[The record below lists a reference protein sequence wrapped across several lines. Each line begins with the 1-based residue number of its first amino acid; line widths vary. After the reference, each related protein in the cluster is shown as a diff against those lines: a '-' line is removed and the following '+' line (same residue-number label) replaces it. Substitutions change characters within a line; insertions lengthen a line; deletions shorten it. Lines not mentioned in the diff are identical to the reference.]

1 MAFRTPPIDHRSQA
15 FMGLKYICFQSILFK
30 SAMIGGH
37 TAIAYTP
44 LMYQATLGNSHK
56 IAATLLPEMQ
66 SFINAQVLNYTGLF
80 ILNSLA
86 C

>member
-1 MAFRTPPIDHRSQA
+1 
-15 FMGLKYICFQSILFK
+15 
-30 SAMIGGH
+30 MIGGH